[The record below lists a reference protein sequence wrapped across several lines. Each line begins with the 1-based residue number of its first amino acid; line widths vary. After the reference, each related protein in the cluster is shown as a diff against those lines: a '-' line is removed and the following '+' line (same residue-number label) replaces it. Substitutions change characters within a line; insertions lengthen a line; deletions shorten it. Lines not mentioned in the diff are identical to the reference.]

1 MKRLLSILLVFV
13 MVMSS
18 GAFVFAEVNYTEET
32 VPVYRDSLTS
42 SETVV
47 LHMFG
52 DIPYIKIDDY
62 YNKLIFTGAEQYPQ

>member
-32 VPVYRDSLTS
+32 VPVYRNSFLENAS
-42 SETVV
+42 AASCVKSG
-47 LHMFG
+47 L
-52 DIPYIKIDDY
+52 
-62 YNKLIFTGAEQYPQ
+62 